1 MFPSILGN
9 VVYTKLYH
17 NNSGMR
23 PTEEKLVMSSLL
35 KKTVCILL
43 TLTYSDHT

>member
-1 MFPSILGN
+1 MFPSILGT

-17 NNSGMR
+17 SNSGVR
-23 PTEEKLVMSSLL
+23 PTEEKLVISSLL

-43 TLTYSDHT
+43 TLTYNDHI